1 MRSDPAFTG
10 LASMPTIVALCP
22 YCQRGGVRAPETRI
36 GSPATCPNCGSLFT
50 VVPQEKDETPNAAIE
65 TRPHAAASAKTEESP
80 VLPQSA
86 SPASKRES
94 DPAFTGSLI
103 ALTLFGLG
111 VVGTQFPFGR
121 FIGLGLCG
129 AGLLL
134 ALICLLAEG
143 RARKFAGAA
152 AGLNLV
158 SVALLALVP
167 GWLGFLPKFEEDNPA
182 MPKGPHSIGL
192 NSNEI
197 VPGDRTDAGKAAYA
211 NGDVRI
217 GVRASVQP
225 VDLVGPNNATHRG
238 RENVL
243 KLHLTI
249 TNSGVERRIPLSGW
263 AAGSAGEGV
272 QLADPAGTALKV
284 KVFEAGW
291 RPAGFDKVD
300 GLFPGKSVEVILLFD
315 PPLSSKGKRVEFL
328 NLDLPGNG
336 VGQVEPIQ
344 FKLPGPF

>member
-1 MRSDPAFTG
+1 MA
-10 LASMPTIVALCP
+10 TIVALCP
-22 YCQRGGVRAPETRI
+22 YCKRGGVRAPEKVI
-36 GSPATCPNCGSLFT
+36 GSAATCPNCGSQFT
-50 VVPQEKDETPNAAIE
+50 VVPQEKDESPNAALE
-65 TRPHAAASAKTEESP
+65 TRPHPVSSAKTEESP
-80 VLPQSA
+80 VLPQG
-86 SPASKRES
+86 SPPAAGSKREN

-129 AGLLL
+129 LGMLL

-143 RARKFAGAA
+143 RARKFAVAA
-152 AGLNLV
+152 VGLNVV

-167 GWLGFLPKFEEDNPA
+167 GWLGFLPNFKEDNPA

-217 GVRASVQP
+217 GARAFVQP
-225 VDLVGPNNATHRG
+225 VDLVGPNNAVRRS

-249 TNSGVERRIPLSGW
+249 TNSGVERRIPLTGW
-263 AAGSAGEGV
+263 AVGSAGDGV
-272 QLADPAGTALKV
+272 QFVDPAGKSLKTRTL
-284 KVFEAGW
+284 EAGW
-291 RPAGFDKVD
+291 RPAGSEKID
-300 GLFPGKSVEVILLFD
+300 GLFPGKSAEVILLFD
-315 PPLSSKGKRVEFL
+315 PPASSESKRVEFL
-328 NLDLPGNG
+328 NLDLSGSG
-336 VGQVEPIQ
+336 VGQVEPIR
-344 FKLPGPF
+344 FKMPGPF